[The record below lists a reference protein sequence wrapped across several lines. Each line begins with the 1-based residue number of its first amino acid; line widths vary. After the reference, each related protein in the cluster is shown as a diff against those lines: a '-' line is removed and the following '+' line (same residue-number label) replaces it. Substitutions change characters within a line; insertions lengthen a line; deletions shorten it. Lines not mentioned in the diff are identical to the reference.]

1 MRLNPQKKM
10 DRAGVALALLLAFF
24 ACVLMRG
31 AEARSGA
38 AAVVVTVSAAS
49 FEGGSVA
56 PDAIVA
62 AFGVD
67 LAPQILVAGDS
78 DPEQPGVQLPTE
90 LAGTSVEVAGRR
102 AELLFVSPGQINY
115 IIPPQTPTGTA
126 QVSIRS
132 PHGEIA
138 SGAVNVMAVCPGV
151 FTANSDGHGWAAAL
165 ALRLKSDQSISYE
178 PVVEYDAAAQ
188 RFIAA
193 PIDLGEETDR
203 VFLVLF
209 ATGVRHAP
217 DANGD
222 GNAVE
227 SVRVVLGGS
236 ELTPVYAGPHPDFIG
251 LDQINVE
258 LPRSLIG
265 RGEVSFTISANGS
278 TPSNLAQVVIAGE
291 ASSAPPQVTGF
302 GIGAAL
308 AGQTLVINGNGFYTT
323 PGDNIVRIGG
333 IEAEVMA
340 ASATQLTVVVPFGA
354 ETGVVRVR
362 TAMGEGASAS
372 LLQVR
377 TSISG
382 FVENTAREP
391 MSGVRVQ
398 LVGTEIAV
406 ETTPEG
412 SFVLPDVPTGTQ
424 FVDIDGESVQTTP
437 PYPKVTI
444 KAIAV
449 ANRDNQFARP
459 IALQQSTGGSGN
471 VGNPEGGSG
480 EDEGGEPGG
489 SPGGDPGGGVGG
501 NQGGS
506 FGWRFTGQVQPAP
519 IKPVEAN
526 GFSLIAPQDLSVVF
540 PGGATAGTIFLTPVD
555 ESRVPVDLPR
565 GIFSSGIVQVAP
577 FNVQFN
583 PGVKLIFP
591 NTDRLPAGAT
601 AKLFRYD
608 PGEGEFVEEPEG
620 ASVSADGMRIETSA
634 NAVRRSSYYFV
645 ARPTETRLVL
655 GRVLES
661 DRRTP
666 VRRAVVSLRGQE
678 IFTDGNGG
686 YMLRYVPVLPGG
698 DSFTVD
704 ASFLRPSGRVER
716 AKSLPTGVI
725 GNTALKVSDII
736 LPPSDEN
743 RPPVILGPLR
753 ITLDENESASLALN
767 ISDPDGNAIERVTL
781 TGPPFASIIPPPASA
796 PPSLYELR
804 LTPGFRD
811 GGEYQLTIEA
821 FDPFGARAQRI
832 IPLIVRKFN
841 RAPIA
846 MDQDVTTDEDIPVEI
861 TLNVMDPDDD
871 MLSFRLVESPE
882 HGTLSGTGRVVTY
895 TPERDYFGTDRFT
908 YRVNDG
914 TEDSNIATVTITVR
928 PVNDAP
934 RMTVPDVPNVREG
947 ERVSFTVLA
956 TDPDPGQKITFGA
969 ENLPTGA
976 TFVQQSPTSAVFT
989 WQPNFSQA
997 GVYLFTLTATDDGTP
1012 PLTASRTVR
1021 IVVLDSRRDLGS
1033 EPADLTI
1040 FGATSGE
1047 SLGAAVAVGD
1057 LDNDGLQDLVVGS
1070 SFESGA
1076 GAPGRVRIFFSGVR
1090 QNGVIDL
1097 AEDAADATYVGELAG
1112 DRFGSSIAIGDFNGD
1127 GRMDLA
1133 VGAPRLDDLGR
1144 TAVGAVYIIFGPL
1157 PLGTREASAIA
1168 RTVVLGANAGDRVGA
1183 SLSAADLNGDGKVDL
1198 VIGAPGV
1205 DVVGDAGTLADAGAV
1220 YTFFGGTQDIRG
1232 FKDLAFIDSDFT
1244 LLGTRASGA
1253 LGSAIAAGDF
1263 DGDGS
1268 EDLAAGAPFADFE
1281 QQDQGVVYVILG
1293 APDLAGRAHAAEA
1306 ARMELRGRDGGDRFG
1321 TALAFGDVNLDG
1333 RKDLVAG
1340 APGGAGPNNLRVGAG
1355 EVYVYLGASLVE
1367 ARPPNM
1373 IVYGAGSNPG
1383 SLGASLAVG
1392 DFTGDGIPD
1401 LVMGAPS
1408 LSAPDGAAAPS
1419 GVIYLIF
1426 GSTAGL
1432 PAVFDLSSRTASLS
1446 IGGVSA
1452 GDRLGL
1458 GGLTVGD
1465 LDNSGIGDLIL
1476 GVPRGASRNDARPRA
1491 GEVHILRGVRQQ

>member
-1 MRLNPQKKM
+1 M
-10 DRAGVALALLLAFF
+10 LLTF
-24 ACVLMRG
+24 CVCIVMRG

-62 AFGVD
+62 AFGAD
-67 LAPQILVAGDS
+67 LAPQTLVAEDS
-78 DPEQPGVQLPTE
+78 NPEQPGVQLPTE

-115 IIPPQTPTGTA
+115 IIPPQTPVGSAT
-126 QVSIRS
+126 VSIRS
-132 PHGEIA
+132 PHGEVA
-138 SGAVNVMAVCPGV
+138 SGTVNVMEVCPGL

-178 PVVEYDAAAQ
+178 PVVEYDAATQ
-188 RFIAA
+188 RFVAA
-193 PIDLGEETDR
+193 PIDLGAETDR

-258 LPRSLIG
+258 LPRSLMG

-278 TPSNLAQVVIAGE
+278 SPSNLAQVVIAGE

-308 AGQTLVINGNGFYTT
+308 AGQTLVINGSGFSAT

-333 IEAEVMA
+333 IEAEVTA
-340 ASATQLTVVVPFGA
+340 ATATQLTVVVPFGA
-354 ETGVVRVR
+354 ETGTVRVR
-362 TAMGEGASAS
+362 TPMGEGASAS

-471 VGNPEGGSG
+471 VGNPEGGA
-480 EDEGGEPGG
+480 GGD
-489 SPGGDPGGGVGG
+489 PGGDPGESPGGGSGVGG
-501 NQGGS
+501 NHGGS
-506 FGWRFTGQVQPAP
+506 FGVRFTGQIQPAP
-519 IKPVEAN
+519 VKPVEAN
-526 GFSLIAPQDLSVVF
+526 GFSLIAPQDLRVVF
-540 PGGATAGTIFLTPVD
+540 PGGATVGTIFLTPVD

-583 PGVKLIFP
+583 PGVKLVFP
-591 NTDRLPAGAT
+591 NTDRLPAGTT

-620 ASVSADGMRIETSA
+620 AAVSSDGARIETSA
-634 NAVRRSSYYFV
+634 NAVKRSSYYFV
-645 ARPTETRLVL
+645 ARPTETRLVV

-686 YMLRYVPVLPGG
+686 YLLRYVPVLPNG

-725 GNTALKVSDII
+725 GNAALKVSDII

-753 ITLDENESASLALN
+753 ITMDENESASLALN
-767 ISDPDGNAIERVTL
+767 ISDPDGNAIERVAL

-832 IPLIVRKFN
+832 IPLIVRRFN
-841 RAPIA
+841 RPPIA
-846 MDQDVTTDEDIPVEI
+846 IDQDVTTDEDVSVEI
-861 TLNVMDPDDD
+861 TLNVIDPDDD
-871 MLSFRLVESPE
+871 SLSFKLVESPE
-882 HGTLSGTGRVVTY
+882 HGTISGTGRVVTY
-895 TPERDYFGTDRFT
+895 TPERDYFGSDRFT

-914 TEDSNIATVTITVR
+914 IEDSNIATVTITIR
-928 PVNDAP
+928 PVNDPP

-969 ENLPTGA
+969 ANLPPGS

-989 WQPNFSQA
+989 WQPGFNQA
-997 GVYLFTLTATDDGTP
+997 GVYLFTLSATDDGTP

-1040 FGATSGE
+1040 FGATAGE

-1057 LDNDGLQDLVVGS
+1057 LNNDGLEDLVVGS
-1070 SFESGA
+1070 PFESGA
-1076 GAPGRVRIFFSGVR
+1076 GAPGRVRIFLNRAR
-1090 QNGVIDL
+1090 QNGVVDL
-1097 AEDAADATYVGELAG
+1097 AEEAADATYVGELDG
-1112 DRFGSSIAIGDFNGD
+1112 DRFGSSIAVGDFNGD

-1183 SLSAADLNGDGKVDL
+1183 SLRAADLNGDTKVDL

-1205 DVVGDAGTLADAGAV
+1205 DVVEDTGTVIDAGAV

-1263 DGDGS
+1263 DGDGI
-1268 EDLAAGAPFADFE
+1268 EDLAAGAPLADFE
-1281 QQDQGVVYVILG
+1281 QQDQGVVYMILG
-1293 APDLAGRAHAAEA
+1293 APGLEGRVHAAEA
-1306 ARMELRGRDGGDRFG
+1306 ARMELRGRDGSDRFG
-1321 TALAFGDVNLDG
+1321 TSLVFGDINLDG
-1333 RKDLVAG
+1333 RKDLVVG

-1355 EVYVYLGASLVE
+1355 EVYVYMGANLVE

-1401 LVMGAPS
+1401 LVLGAPS
-1408 LSAPDGAAAPS
+1408 LSVPDGAAAPS
-1419 GVIYLIF
+1419 GIVYLIF
-1426 GSTAGL
+1426 GSTAEL

-1446 IGGVSA
+1446 IGGVNA

-1458 GGLTVGD
+1458 GGLAVGD